1 MSDTVIAEALSSDLS
16 WRILDLLMDGE
27 SGELDVSEALGVRAA
42 SVRTLLGRLVEAG
55 LVIGRRKTLP
65 SGARST
71 VYSLA
76 GSRSVG
82 FPPRNYE
89 YLSRALIKSLVESLG
104 EESARIVLHDMAER
118 MGEELGD
125 SFLSQGDG
133 KQLSPSRYADQFVMH
148 LLAGMKIYPRVVS
161 VGRGKVVYEE
171 RNCLFQELASE
182 LPGLVCDVLD
192 EGMHEGLDRKLGV
205 KTTRESCKG
214 HGDPVCRFC
223 VTWKNARR

>member
-1 MSDTVIAEALSSDLS
+1 
-16 WRILDLLMDGE
+16 
-27 SGELDVSEALGVRAA
+27 
-42 SVRTLLGRLVEAG
+42 
-55 LVIGRRKTLP
+55 
-65 SGARST
+65 
-71 VYSLA
+71 
-76 GSRSVG
+76 
-82 FPPRNYE
+82 
-89 YLSRALIKSLVESLG
+89 
-104 EESARIVLHDMAER
+104 
-118 MGEELGD
+118 
-125 SFLSQGDG
+125 
-133 KQLSPSRYADQFVMH
+133 MH